1 MRVRVLLRS
10 QGGGQDPGPGQ
21 GVKHPGGQEADLV
34 KGDALGPDPAAE
46 TGDDQGLEG
55 VRKIHS
61 S

>member
-10 QGGGQDPGPGQ
+10 PGGGQDPDQGQ

-34 KGDALGPDPAAE
+34 KGDALGPAAE

>member
-10 QGGGQDPGPGQ
+10 PGGGQDPDQGQ

-34 KGDALGPDPAAE
+34 KEDALGPDLAAE

-55 VRKIHS
+55 VRTVHS